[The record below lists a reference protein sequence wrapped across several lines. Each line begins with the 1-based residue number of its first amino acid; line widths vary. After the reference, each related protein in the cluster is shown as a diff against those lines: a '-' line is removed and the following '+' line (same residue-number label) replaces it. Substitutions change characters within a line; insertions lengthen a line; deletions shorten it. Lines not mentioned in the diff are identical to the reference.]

1 MGAVSALARLKGIRE
16 PTIRRRALAAALADG
31 DPMAWVD
38 DLAALL
44 ARAVGTDDADA
55 VAAVETLVHA
65 VGSSLLPYGARQGLY
80 EAARSRG
87 YGPVARLFLEVVPR
101 DDGNLARRVDGER
114 PVEPRGRPLSLG
126 ERKSLARTHH
136 RDFIGLLLR
145 EPHPDVVAI
154 LLSNPHLT
162 EDDVVRMAALRPSLS
177 AALATIAAHPRWSLR
192 YPVRR
197 ALVLNPWTPLHLA
210 VRLATTL
217 RPGDLASL
225 AADTTIPLALRQHA
239 AELLSAGRRV
249 GDSAG

>member
-1 MGAVSALARLKGIRE
+1 MGSVSALARLKGIRE

-31 DPMAWVD
+31 DPVTWVD

-55 VAAVETLVHA
+55 TAAVETLVHA
-65 VGSSLLPYGARQGLY
+65 VGSSHLPYGARQGLY

-87 YGPVARLFLEVVPR
+87 HGPVARLFLEAVPR
-101 DDGNLARRVDGER
+101 DDDDLARKVDGER
-114 PVEPRGRPLSLG
+114 PVEPRGRPLTLG
-126 ERKSLARTHH
+126 ERKSLARTHR

-145 EPHPDVVAI
+145 DPHPDVVAI

-162 EDDVVRMAALRPSLS
+162 ESDVVRMAALRPSLA

-192 YPVRR
+192 YAVRR

-210 VRLATTL
+210 VRMATTL
-217 RPGDLASL
+217 KRGDLASL
-225 AADTTIPLALRQHA
+225 AADAMMPLALRQHA
-239 AELLSAGRRV
+239 AELLSAGRHIGHPV
-249 GDSAG
+249 G